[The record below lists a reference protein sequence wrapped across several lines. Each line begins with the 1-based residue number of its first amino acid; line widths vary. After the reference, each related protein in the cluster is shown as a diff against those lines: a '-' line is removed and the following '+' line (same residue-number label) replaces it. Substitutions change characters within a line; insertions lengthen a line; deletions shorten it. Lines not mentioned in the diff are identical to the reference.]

1 MSEDKSMPLKDLY
14 AGWAHAMATRHDMPL
29 QDLRGMF
36 DHWGDV
42 TAEPRGVDYIEVD
55 AGGVQSM
62 WVLPKNCAM
71 DRTLFCTHGGGYVLG
86 SMYTHRKLFGH
97 FAKAVGCR
105 ALIPD
110 YKLAPEHVHP
120 GPLDDVV
127 LAYRWLLE
135 VEKVPPNRIAF
146 LGDSAGGALAI
157 TAMLRARQMG
167 LPLPVASIP
176 LAPYIDMEALGA
188 SYETNHGKDALG
200 SRAGTLGAVSAF
212 LGENGNCK
220 DPLANPLY
228 ADLLG
233 LPPML
238 VQVGGHDVLLDDSRR
253 FYERAKAAGIDITLQ
268 IAPEMQHVFHFL
280 AGNLPEADQAIA
292 NAAAWLRPKL
302 GRAE

>member
-1 MSEDKSMPLKDLY
+1 MPEDKSMPLKDLY

-42 TAEPRGVDYIEVD
+42 TAEPRGVDYVEVD

-71 DRTLFCTHGGGYVLG
+71 DRTLFCSHGGGYVLG

-110 YKLAPEHVHP
+110 YKLAPEHIHP
-120 GPLDDVV
+120 GPLDGVV
-127 LAYRWLLE
+127 
-135 VEKVPPNRIAF
+135 V
-146 LGDSAGGALAI
+146 GDSAGGAVAI
-157 TAMLRARQMG
+157 TAMLRAREIG

-212 LGENGNCK
+212 LGESGNCK

-228 ADLLG
+228 ADLRG

-253 FYERAKAAGIDITLQ
+253 FYERAKPAGVDITLQ
-268 IAPEMQHVFHFL
+268 IPPEMQHVFHFL

-292 NAAAWLRPKL
+292 TAAAWLRPKL
-302 GRAE
+302 GLAA